1 MKKAIVL
8 GVIITVLMSFSVF
21 GGLTIN
27 NLPPPTTPTEDTLT
41 LRTLTDPDELL
52 VELEVKDASTP
63 QFWVDVYL
71 TSATHTRLDFVN
83 IKLVTSNVDVATF
96 LAKSEF
102 HTPFTEFDLSV
113 TPNADSATI
122 KYHSGPSIPI
132 TPKAKTYLGRIK
144 MRNSKVI
151 NQGIVLTSG
160 TFLVSLDVSGSNV
173 KYDPVLEKSY
183 ILRLVPVSPNSFCIP
198 IPGCGPSAVCG
209 AVDDGCGGLINCGV
223 CGPGLGQVCVNNACV
238 SAVLGL
244 TPTDEL
250 FCKTAAGF
258 GSTDKSLLQGVV
270 DAINGEQEN
279 VDVVLDIFT
288 ALDTWFKAR

>member
-1 MKKAIVL
+1 
-8 GVIITVLMSFSVF
+8 MSFSVF
-21 GGLTIN
+21 GVLTIN
-27 NLPPPTTPTEDTLT
+27 NLPPPTIPTEDTFNFANSH
-41 LRTLTDPDELL
+41 RSRRIIGRIKS
-52 VELEVKDASTP
+52 KDASTP

-113 TPNADSATI
+113 TPNADSPTI

-151 NQGIVLTSG
+151 NQGIALTSG

-198 IPGCGPSAVCG
+198 IPGCDPSAVCG
-209 AVDDGCGGLINCGV
+209 AVDDGSSGLINCGV
-223 CGPGLGQVCVNNACV
+223 CA
-238 SAVLGL
+238 S
-244 TPTDEL
+244 
-250 FCKTAAGF
+250 GF
-258 GSTDKSLLQGVV
+258 RSSLRQ
-270 DAINGEQEN
+270 
-279 VDVVLDIFT
+279 
-288 ALDTWFKAR
+288 